1 MTEDSDGTEDS
12 DVTEDS
18 DMTRLHD
25 ASGSR
30 AGAAPKTY
38 RAVLRLLDHQ
48 VVGPDG
54 ELLGNVDDLEL
65 VVSDEGWF
73 VTALQVGPAA
83 WGQRLPGRLGRW
95 TVAIWRRLQTSEDPR
110 TALVPISELRE
121 IGSALTISRPAA
133 FTLAGSFGLELWLR
147 KYVVSRI
154 PGAKGGGD
162 DRDSVRDIPLNP
174 RLGRSVQWTLPR
186 GVVRTGSVARVIRA
200 RVFADDGTELGVVS
214 ELLCAE
220 PAGGR
225 PRDHLRVTHVEYGL
239 HEAGSEL
246 GYNSD
251 SGQGPLV
258 VGALVRWWQRANRVA
273 PIDDV
278 VDIDLGASTVRVRS
292 HARHV
297 HPHLL

>member
-1 MTEDSDGTEDS
+1 MTKDS
-12 DVTEDS
+12 DVTRDATEDGG
-18 DMTRLHD
+18 MTPLHD
-25 ASGSR
+25 PSGSR
-30 AGAAPKTY
+30 GGAAPKAY

-65 VVSDEGWF
+65 VVADDGWS
-73 VTALQVGPAA
+73 VTALQVGPGA

-110 TALVPISELRE
+110 VALVPISELRE

-133 FTLAGSFGLELWLR
+133 AVLARSFGLELWLR
-147 KYVVSRI
+147 QFVVSRI

-162 DRDSVRDIPLNP
+162 DRDSVRGIPLNP
-174 RLGRSVQWTLPR
+174 RLGRSAPR
-186 GVVRTGSVARVIRA
+186 THFGGVVRTGSVARVIRA
-200 RVFADDGTELGVVS
+200 RVFADDGTELGVVI

-225 PRDHLRVTHVEYGL
+225 PRDHLRVTHLEYGH

-273 PIDDV
+273 PIEDV
-278 VDIDLGASTVRVRS
+278 VDVDLGAGIVRVRS
-292 HARHV
+292 HASHV